1 MELVPYN
8 PYFIGE
14 RALPNRLRVRLIA
27 SASRSAL
34 LTESHC
40 SRSVIV
46 ILTVAGPRE
55 GRWWM
60 ITIPDL
66 AEIRG
71 LRRFLI
77 NLSDV

>member
-14 RALPNRLRVRLIA
+14 RALPNRLKGALDRVSFTLGAADRIA
-27 SASRSAL
+27 LFPERYRHPHRRRS
-34 LTESHC
+34 
-40 SRSVIV
+40 
-46 ILTVAGPRE
+46 PRG

-71 LRRFLI
+71 L
-77 NLSDV
+77 

>member
-1 MELVPYN
+1 MHANRAKRDGGDAIVPSV
-8 PYFIGE
+8 PPLTQKKTE
-14 RALPNRLRVRLIA
+14 SLASPPRPVRT
-27 SASRSAL
+27 SAL

-66 AEIRG
+66 TEIRG
-71 LRRFLI
+71 L
-77 NLSDV
+77 

>member
-1 MELVPYN
+1 
-8 PYFIGE
+8 
-14 RALPNRLRVRLIA
+14 VRLIA

-66 AEIRG
+66 AEY
-71 LRRFLI
+71 
-77 NLSDV
+77 LSSDGF